1 MRLVLYQPDIP
12 QNTGTILRLA
22 ACLGLGADIV
32 EPCGFVLTDARLR
45 RAGMDYLDTVDL
57 QRHSSWAAF
66 EAGRTERLVLLTTH
80 APTAY
85 TAFTFAPGDLLLLG
99 RESEGVPADV
109 HAAADARVRIPLM
122 RGQRALNIAVAAAM
136 VTGEALRQT
145 GAFPTDPDETANQ
158 PREETP

>member
-32 EPCGFVLTDARLR
+32 EPCGFVLTDKRLK
-45 RAGMDYLDTVDL
+45 RAGLDYLESVDL
-57 QRHSSWAAF
+57 VRHSSWTAF
-66 EAGRTERLVLLTTH
+66 ECARTRRLVLLTTR

-85 TAFTFAPGDLLLLG
+85 TAFAFEPGDLLLLG
-99 RESEGVPADV
+99 RESEGVPEAV
-109 HAAADARVRIPLM
+109 HRTADARLTIPM
-122 RGQRALNIAVAAAM
+122 QAGQRALNVAVAAAM

-145 GAFPTDPDETANQ
+145 GAFPPLPTSPGEQ
-158 PREETP
+158 P